1 MKSGVT
7 LAFALVAVL
16 LLGTVGS
23 AHHAISAK
31 FDDTKPQTL
40 SGVVTL
46 VDWRNPHVHIFMNVR
61 NNNDADNWAIELES
75 PIDLQA
81 SGWTRDSVK
90 PGDAITVAG
99 ITARNG
105 SRQVWANKIDDDR
118 HRAKRCCTSRRPRRL
133 PCSRTGRRR
142 AGPTS
147 SRGSDRAPVARRA
160 TGRSRARRC
169 SSRTASTIPMDQW
182 GLLKNVADAKR
193 VAPMQPW
200 ALALYRAAAAAFPAG
215 RPDFYQLQAARRTAS
230 VPAPLRRAVR
240 GRS

>member
-23 AHHAISAK
+23 AHHPISAK

-46 VDWRNPHVHIFMNVR
+46 VDWRNPHVHIYINVR

-105 SRQVWANKIDDDR
+105 SRQLWANKITMSGTGKEVL
-118 HRAKRCCTSRRPRRL
+118 HVTPATPPALLANRPTPRWPDKQPRL
-133 PCSRTGRRR
+133 GPS
-142 AGPTS
+142 AGGAQGYWGFPTS
-147 SRGSDRAPVARRA
+147 TVLVENNAA
-160 TGRSRARRC
+160 
-169 SSRTASTIPMDQW
+169 IPMDQW

-200 ALALYRAAAAAFPAG
+200 ALALYELRQRRFLQRGPCRASCPW
-215 RPDFYQLQAARRTAS
+215 ARS
-230 VPAPLRRAVR
+230 SR
-240 GRS
+240 GRA